1 MWCMQVSHNI
11 RTTNWSIGNHL
22 ITVYLRNPTKAGAT
36 KSQQIKYRAEY
47 LFVEEYGK
55 FLMMTGKHT
64 QTI

>member
-36 KSQQIKYRAEY
+36 KSQQTKCRAEY
-47 LFVEEYGK
+47 VFVEIPYDDR
-55 FLMMTGKHT
+55 
-64 QTI
+64 

>member
-11 RTTNWSIGNHL
+11 RTANWSIGNHL
-22 ITVYLRNPTKAGAT
+22 ITVYQRNPTKAGAT
-36 KSQQIKYRAEY
+36 KSQQTKYRAEY